1 VAAALGLAGARVRMV
16 GAVGA
21 DAPWPLEHLR
31 ARHVDT
37 TGVHESP
44 NVPTGRAFIQIS
56 AADGE
61 NSIVL
66 LKGANFAHTAEQDD
80 PAHWLQSGVTHMVL
94 QNEIPLETTMAFARH
109 AAVLKTSGDA
119 ARRVCTVF
127 NPSPMPTA
135 DELRAFPWDGID
147 VLVVN
152 EGEEHDLLQA
162 LDAGTAAPALATLP
176 AMAHVPWLVVTRG
189 GRGSAASVLIDGE
202 RTSIEVPAARARAVV
217 DTTGAGDTFSGYLVA
232 ALMAAHDE
240 PLTRAVAESVL
251 RRASLAAAM
260 AVESHGAMDSIPSAA
275 DVDART

>member
-1 VAAALGLAGARVRMV
+1 MAAALGLAGARVRMV

-176 AMAHVPWLVVTRG
+176 AMAHL
-189 GRGSAASVLIDGE
+189 SLIH
-202 RTSIEVPAARARAVV
+202 I
-217 DTTGAGDTFSGYLVA
+217 
-232 ALMAAHDE
+232 
-240 PLTRAVAESVL
+240 
-251 RRASLAAAM
+251 
-260 AVESHGAMDSIPSAA
+260 
-275 DVDART
+275 

>member
-1 VAAALGLAGARVRMV
+1 MAAALGLAGARVRMV

-119 ARRVCTVF
+119 ARRVCTVQ
-127 NPSPMPTA
+127 PEPDA
-135 DELRAFPWDGID
+135 DG
-147 VLVVN
+147 
-152 EGEEHDLLQA
+152 
-162 LDAGTAAPALATLP
+162 
-176 AMAHVPWLVVTRG
+176 
-189 GRGSAASVLIDGE
+189 
-202 RTSIEVPAARARAVV
+202 
-217 DTTGAGDTFSGYLVA
+217 
-232 ALMAAHDE
+232 
-240 PLTRAVAESVL
+240 
-251 RRASLAAAM
+251 RRATRLSM
-260 AVESHGAMDSIPSAA
+260 G
-275 DVDART
+275 RN